1 MAKIVYQNG
10 NEKFS
15 MIPKYETNM
24 QNSVYIIIYS
34 TFLRFQ
40 SFFLKK
46 KNFFSEII
54 LNSENNTIMN
64 VLVNIFLLF
73 NVLHFRDKFLKI
85 SFLNCFPKA
94 F

>member
-15 MIPKYETNM
+15 MIAKYETNM
-24 QNSVYIIIYS
+24 QNSLYIIIYS
-34 TFLRFQ
+34 TFLWFQ
-40 SFFLKK
+40 KFF
-46 KNFFSEII
+46 FFT
-54 LNSENNTIMN
+54 ENNTIMN

-73 NVLHFRDKFLKI
+73 NVLHFRDKFLKL